1 VNTTIV
7 QGDKLDMNALY
18 ATFAMKSKPDDT
30 INRIVALEAL
40 TKGLGEKLDHS
51 ASKADLDSLVKRVA

>member
-1 VNTTIV
+1 
-7 QGDKLDMNALY
+7 MNALY

-40 TKGLGEKLDHS
+40 TRGLGEKLD
-51 ASKADLDSLVKRVA
+51 